1 MSGHR
6 TGTRRRSTKSSAL
19 EVLGPVERA
28 GVFEQLLQ
36 RHPEL
41 QSEADRLARKLLAD
55 AEQEGVAE
63 EVEMDLRS
71 LSSDA
76 LHDRAGPQRWG
87 YVEPTEAAWE
97 LLGEAVEVYDGQVA
111 RLLKLGMVRA
121 ATDTALGL
129 VAGLYRCRGCED
141 GDLLLSWAPDFPWEH
156 ACSVLG
162 VLGQAQVELPQEF
175 VVAAAPEWAESLS
188 RVVGTGG

>member
-1 MSGHR
+1 MQGCYDAAGPRPQGRLQDSVGVFGPSSGAWQ
-6 TGTRRRSTKSSAL
+6 RRVSSEREWCSERRPDGRLAWGSSAA
-19 EVLGPVERA
+19 RA
-28 GVFEQLLQ
+28 W
-36 RHPEL
+36 HPSNI
-41 QSEADRLARKLLAD
+41 QVSR
-55 AEQEGVAE
+55 
-63 EVEMDLRS
+63 
-71 LSSDA
+71 
-76 LHDRAGPQRWG
+76 RWG

-175 VVAAAPEWAESLS
+175 VAAAAPEWAESLS